1 MNTTDRKG
9 ELHMKRRDLDGAY
22 FRVERNGRWES
33 LCFTDLTRE
42 EQEKVLEVRTA
53 EWLRGMVLYLASSLR
68 QIGDVFDICCEYE
81 DSDEE

>member
-1 MNTTDRKG
+1 
-9 ELHMKRRDLDGAY
+9 MKRRDLDGAY

-33 LCFTDLTRE
+33 LCFADLTRE